1 MRAMSAAAQ
10 AAVAAVVTSPGHLV
24 ELSFDPTPARWSD
37 IGSIRLPDGRIF
49 SGVDMRI
56 QSLGFMGDAVPAGFS
71 LQLGNLDSAVGAL
84 LLANDIA
91 GVTLSVWG
99 CDRRALDT
107 ADIVPLGTWSITA
120 ARIGIDAATI
130 TCAPIFYTAPFRRVD
145 AANGFLHATP
155 EGTQIVW
162 GADRIILTRDG
173 SGDNG

>member
-1 MRAMSAAAQ
+1 MRTLTSPAQ

-37 IGSIRLPDGRIF
+37 IGSVRLPDGRIF
-49 SGVDMRI
+49 EGVDMRI
-56 QSLGFMGDAVPAGFS
+56 QSLAFIGDAAPAGFS
-71 LQLGNLDSAVGAL
+71 VQLGNLDSAVGAL
-84 LLANDIA
+84 VLANDIA

-107 ADIVPLGTWSITA
+107 ADIVPLGTWSITN
-120 ARIGIDAATI
+120 ARVGIDAVTI
-130 TCAPIFYTAPFRRVD
+130 ACAPIFYTAPFRRVD

-162 GADRIILTRDG
+162 GADRITLTRDG
-173 SGDNG
+173 SGGYG